1 MAEKPKSRGGALAVV
16 ALVMLG
22 LGALGYAKLVR
33 PNIVP
38 KNFDVVDTGKLYRSG
53 WLTPAATRQV
63 VEANHIKTIVDLG
76 GYDIK
81 PAGER
86 VAERTAAALGV
97 ERRVF
102 RLNGDGTGNP
112 NAYVE
117 ALRIITDPAKQPV
130 LVHCSAGSE
139 RTGVCVL
146 LYREIVQGHAFGAD
160 FNETYAH
167 GHDPSRNTRLRPYLE
182 EWHAKIAQA
191 FKAGTPIDGQPA
203 AEIVSPAKE

>member
-1 MAEKPKSRGGALAVV
+1 MSRLTRILLLTLAV
-16 ALVMLG
+16 LG
-22 LGALGYAKLVR
+22 LGTLGYAKIVR

-38 KNFDVVDTGKLYRSG
+38 KNFGVVDPGKLYRSG

-86 VAERTAAALGV
+86 IAERTARSLNV
-97 ERRVF
+97 ERHVF
-102 RLNGDGTGNP
+102 RLSGDGTGNP

-117 ALRIITDPAKQPV
+117 ALRIITDPARQPV

-146 LYREIVQGHAFGAD
+146 LYREIVQGRPFESD
-160 FNETYAH
+160 FAETYAH
-167 GHDPSRNTRLRPYLE
+167 GHDPARNTKLKPYLE
-182 EWHAKIAQA
+182 QWHTKIADA
-191 FKAGTPIDGQPA
+191 FKSGTPIDGQPK
-203 AEIVSPAKE
+203 AEITSPAKE

>member
-1 MAEKPKSRGGALAVV
+1 MAEKRKSRALTIVFI
-16 ALVMLG
+16 ALTMVG
-22 LGALGYAKLVR
+22 LGTLGYVKLVR

-38 KNFDVVDTGKLYRSG
+38 KNFDVVEAGKLYRSG
-53 WLTPAATRQV
+53 WLTPAATHTV
-63 VEANHIKTIVDLG
+63 VEGNHIKTIVDLG

-81 PAGER
+81 PEGER
-86 VAERTAAALGV
+86 IAERTAKALGV

-130 LVHCSAGSE
+130 LLHCSAGSE

-146 LYREIVQGHAFGAD
+146 LYREIVQGHAFEAD
-160 FNETYAH
+160 LNETYAH
-167 GHDPSRNTRLRPYLE
+167 GHDPSRNQRLKPYLE
-182 EWHAKIAQA
+182 EWHTKIAEA
-191 FKAGTPIDGQPA
+191 FKAGTSIDGQPK